1 MGMTSLK
8 AVTSLT
14 GNTAD
19 LMAGTVVPEGY
30 EINFE
35 FENLPGIIR
44 AFRRMVRGLEFDVC
58 EMALTTYLC
67 AREHGVKFIA
77 LPIFPVRAFHHGAIL
92 HNAQRPVR
100 DPRELEGRRVG
111 VGRGYTVTTGVWAR
125 AVLQDEHGVDLS
137 KVTWVLSGDEHVQ
150 SYVPPANVVP
160 MAAGETIETQL
171 LAGELIAAVNV
182 AAIDP
187 AIQPLLPEPFESGL
201 AAFQDRGHYPINHCM
216 VVREDVLESRPGL
229 GVALFDAF
237 VESKRRYLER
247 LAEGRIAGFDGSDE
261 LYQRIQKLGVD
272 PLPYGIAP
280 NRAVLEQLLSHA
292 RTQKIVKRSVEIE
305 TLFASETHDLI
316 G

>member
-1 MGMTSLK
+1 MRSLE

-19 LMAGTVVPEGY
+19 LMAGTVMLEGY
-30 EINFE
+30 EIEFE

-58 EMALTTYLC
+58 EMALTTYIC

-77 LPIFPVRAFHHGAIL
+77 LPIFPVRAFHHGAIV
-92 HNAQRPVR
+92 HDVRRPIGDLR
-100 DPRELEGRRVG
+100 DLEGRRVG

-125 AVLQDEHGVDLS
+125 SVLQEEHGVDLS

-150 SYVPPANVVP
+150 SYVPPSNVVP
-160 MAAGETIETQL
+160 IEAGQTIEAQL
-171 LAGELIAAVNV
+171 LSGELIAAINV
-182 AAIDP
+182 TTTAP
-187 AIQPLLPEPFESGL
+187 TIQPLITNALESGL
-201 AAFQDRGHYPINHCM
+201 AAFQGRGHYPINHCM

-247 LAEGRIAGFDGSDE
+247 LAEGRIAELDGSDQ
-261 LYQRIQKLGVD
+261 LYKRIQDLGLD
-272 PLPYGIAP
+272 PLPYGVAP
-280 NRAVLEQLLSHA
+280 NRVVLEQLLAHA
-292 RTQKIVKRSVEIE
+292 SAQKIVQRSVEVE
-305 TLFASETHDLI
+305 SLFAPETRDLI

>member
-1 MGMTSLK
+1 MGRLK
-8 AVTSLT
+8 AVTGLG

-19 LMAGTVVPEGY
+19 LMAGAVTPESFEVG
-30 EINFE
+30 FE
-35 FENLPGIIR
+35 FEDLPGIIR
-44 AFRRMVRGLEFDVC
+44 AFRRMVRNLEFDIC

-67 AREHGVKFIA
+67 AREHGVKFVA

-92 HNAQRPVR
+92 HDTRRPID
-100 DPRELEGRRVG
+100 DPRDLEGRRVG

-125 AVLQDEHGVDLS
+125 SVLQDEHGVDLS

-150 SYVPPANVVP
+150 SYVPPSNVVP
-160 MAAGETIETQL
+160 IAAGETIEAQL
-171 LAGELIAAVNV
+171 LSGELIAAINV
-182 AAIDP
+182 ATTAAEIE
-187 AIQPLLPEPFESGL
+187 PLIPNPLESGL
-201 AAFQDRGHYPINHCM
+201 AAFRDRGHYPINHCM

-247 LAEGRIAGFDGSDE
+247 LAAGRITEPDASDLVYKRLQE
-261 LYQRIQKLGVD
+261 LGAD

-280 NRAVLEQLLSHA
+280 NRDVLEQLVSHA
-292 RTQKIVKRSVEIE
+292 RAQKIVSNAIDIE
-305 TLFASETHDLI
+305 ALFAPETRDLI